1 MDIFHMYCKIPFRLL
16 FIVTFTTLASLTTVM
31 GDINM
36 FLWNRYECRLKI
48 TFVARILYPS
58 DFFFA
63 ITFLIIVVKPLSLGS
78 SQCFYR
84 LLSSV
89 FLDWKSCLK
98 DNHKGCKDSN
108 HHNRISLF
116 IPQCIS
122 KWLDKVVLCLKH
134 FPHCAL
140 VFFSVE
146 CCSWDHSVVQELPVH
161 SPPTHT
167 LWTPPSSYPDPWQCP
182 ACPTPVSN
190 PPPGTPW

>member
-1 MDIFHMYCKIPFRLL
+1 MLLKIWPVATSTIALVTHEHSWDMDIFHMYCKIPFRLL

-31 GDINM
+31 GDNNM

-89 FLDWKSCLK
+89 FFLDWKSCLK
-98 DNHKGCKDSN
+98 NNHKGCKDVFLKPKDSN

-116 IPQCIS
+116 IPQYIS
-122 KWLDKVVLCLKH
+122 KWLDKVVYASSISH
-134 FPHCAL
+134 T
-140 VFFSVE
+140 
-146 CCSWDHSVVQELPVH
+146 VH
-161 SPPTHT
+161 
-167 LWTPPSSYPDPWQCP
+167 LYSSL
-182 ACPTPVSN
+182 
-190 PPPGTPW
+190 